1 MTSLKARKA
10 SATGCRNPVALE
22 ASAQRLIAPIQVK
35 SLAMAPA
42 YQTLELA
49 RTGPVLRVWLNRP
62 TRRNAISPRML
73 SELGDLFLSLETD
86 FDARVVVLGGRGAS
100 FCAGADR
107 KAPIPEE
114 ALPPPGGERERR
126 WLAHLGRR
134 ACRAIE
140 ACEVVTI
147 ARVHGHAIGGGCCLA
162 LSCDFRVAALD
173 SVFRIPEVDL
183 GVPLT
188 WAAVPRLLDEIGAAR
203 TRELVLLC
211 GDVHADQA
219 LAWGMVHRSVA
230 LEALDSEVESIVQTL
245 LQKPELALHMA
256 KTNLRG
262 YAQLR
267 SLGDASEADGDLFTL
282 ARGSADFLERFSM
295 KPAPNSRDDHER

>member
-1 MTSLKARKA
+1 
-10 SATGCRNPVALE
+10 
-22 ASAQRLIAPIQVK
+22 
-35 SLAMAPA
+35 MAPE
-42 YQTLELA
+42 YQTLELERA
-49 RTGPVLRVWLNRP
+49 GPVLRVWLNRP
-62 TRRNAISPRML
+62 ARRNAVSPRML
-73 SELGDLFLSLETD
+73 SELGDLFLSLQKD
-86 FDARVVVLGGRGAS
+86 FDVRVVVLGGRGAS

-107 KAPIPEE
+107 KAQIPEE
-114 ALPPPGGERERR
+114 ALPLPRGERERR
-126 WLAHLGRR
+126 WLANLGRR

-140 ACEVVTI
+140 DCEVVTI

-162 LSCDFRVAALD
+162 LSCDFRVAAQD

-183 GVPLT
+183 GIPLS

-230 LEALDSEVESIVQTL
+230 PDALDSEVENFVQTL
-245 LQKPELALHMA
+245 LNKPELALHMA

-262 YAQLR
+262 YARLR
-267 SLGDASEADGDLFTL
+267 SLGDASEADGDLITV
-282 ARGSADFLERFSM
+282 AQGSADFRQRFSM
-295 KPAPNSRDDHER
+295 KPGSDSRDDSER

>member
-1 MTSLKARKA
+1 M
-10 SATGCRNPVALE
+10 ATE
-22 ASAQRLIAPIQVK
+22 
-35 SLAMAPA
+35 
-42 YQTLELA
+42 YQTFELE

-62 TRRNAISPRML
+62 ARRNAISPRML
-73 SELGDLFLSLETD
+73 SELGDLFLSLQTD
-86 FDARVVVLGGRGAS
+86 FDTRVVVLGGRGAS

-107 KAPIPEE
+107 KSPIPED
-114 ALPPPGGERERR
+114 ALPPPRSERERR
-126 WLAHLGRR
+126 WIAHLGRR

-140 ACEVVTI
+140 NCEAVTI

-162 LSCDFRVAALD
+162 LSCDFRVAAQD
-173 SVFRIPEVDL
+173 SIFRIPEVDL

-203 TRELVLLC
+203 TRELVILC
-211 GDVHADQA
+211 GDVHAAQA
-219 LAWGMVHRSVA
+219 LEWGMIHRSVA
-230 LEALDSEVESIVQTL
+230 LNALDSEVESMVQAL

-262 YAQLR
+262 YARLR

-282 ARGSADFLERFSM
+282 AQSSEDYLERFSM
-295 KPAPNSRDDHER
+295 KPATNPGDDRERE